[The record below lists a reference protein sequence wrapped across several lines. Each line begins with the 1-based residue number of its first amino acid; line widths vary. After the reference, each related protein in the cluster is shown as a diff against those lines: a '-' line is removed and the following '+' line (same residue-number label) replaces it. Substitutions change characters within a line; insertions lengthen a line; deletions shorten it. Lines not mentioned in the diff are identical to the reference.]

1 MKREEKGWRELMEKR
16 RGTNGFIPARG
27 SGWQMGARPDA
38 IPNAAGGEGG
48 HGAATPDV
56 AAHYAGA
63 APPNHRGYTGPALPH
78 KLPFI
83 SHTQAIRRKWAA
95 AVTATARCL

>member
-1 MKREEKGWRELMEKR
+1 MEKR

-56 AAHYAGA
+56 ATHTHPPSTEVIP
-63 APPNHRGYTGPALPH
+63 APHSQINSHL
-78 KLPFI
+78 F
-83 SHTQAIRRKWAA
+83 HTQHLSDVSGRR
-95 AVTATARCL
+95 R

>member
-56 AAHYAGA
+56 A
-63 APPNHRGYTGPALPH
+63 T
-78 KLPFI
+78 
-83 SHTQAIRRKWAA
+83 HTYPDSRIYSD
-95 AVTATARCL
+95 